1 MAKRK
6 RRRSSLSRKLFWLV
20 VILLA
25 LNPLRTWYIQEQES
39 RELQQQRIYAQQ
51 QKEELEAE
59 IEALRHTLENITDD
73 EYIESRARQNLR
85 MVNEDEWVLI
95 DIQNTRD

>member
-1 MAKRK
+1 MAKR
-6 RRRSSLSRKLFWLV
+6 RRRSSLSRKLFWLA

-39 RELQQQRIYAQQ
+39 RELQRQRTYAQE
-51 QKEELEAE
+51 QKEALEEE
-59 IEALRHTLENITDD
+59 IESLRHTLENITDD
-73 EYIESRARQNLR
+73 EHIEAMARRNLR

-95 DIQNTRD
+95 DLQNTRE